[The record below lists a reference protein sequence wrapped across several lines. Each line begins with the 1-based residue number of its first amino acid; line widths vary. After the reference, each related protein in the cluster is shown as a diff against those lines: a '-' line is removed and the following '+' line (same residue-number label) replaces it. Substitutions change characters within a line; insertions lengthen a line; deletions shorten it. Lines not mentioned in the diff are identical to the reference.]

1 MLTMNAVRHR
11 TNDPCLA
18 LCETTICVPRQ
29 PIGRPMTS
37 RSFKGS
43 FTQQEPIPDDAIAAA
58 VAVLRSGRLHRYNLA
73 GDEQGETA
81 MLEREFADW
90 QGSAF
95 CLATTSGGQAIQ
107 IALRAGGI
115 GPGDKVLTNAFTLAP
130 VPGAIAAVGAT
141 PVLVEIDENLCLDL
155 NDLDRAAKESG
166 AKTLLVSHMRG
177 HLCDM
182 ERLMAIAADR
192 GVRVIEDCAHTMG
205 ARWNGTRSGNFGLA
219 GCFSTQTYKHLNS
232 GEGGLLTSDDAE
244 FMARATIL
252 SGSYMLYERHGAGPG
267 PDHFDTPRTQMPN
280 MSARMDALRAA
291 ILRPQ
296 LQRIDDNIA
305 RWNANY
311 DAVASQ
317 LAKCAAVVLPQRP
330 DSETIVGSS
339 IQFRMPGA
347 PAEDCRAL
355 LAACA
360 ARGVELKWF
369 GAPEPAGFTSSHHSW
384 RYFEPQDLPRS
395 DAIMADLF
403 DMRLPLTFSVDDCSL
418 IAEIIA
424 ESAEE
429 LSA

>member
-1 MLTMNAVRHR
+1 
-11 TNDPCLA
+11 
-18 LCETTICVPRQ
+18 
-29 PIGRPMTS
+29 MTS
-37 RSFKGS
+37 RIFQGS
-43 FTQQEPIPDDAIAAA
+43 FTQQEPITDDAIEAA

-73 GDEQGETA
+73 GDEPGEAA

-95 CLATTSGGQAIQ
+95 CLATTSGGQALQ

-115 GPGDKVLTNAFTLAP
+115 SPGDRVLTNAFTLAP

-141 PVLVEIDENLCLDL
+141 PVLIEIDENLCLDL
-155 NDLDRAAKESG
+155 DDLDRMAGESG

-182 ERLMAIAADR
+182 DRLMAISTDH

-232 GEGGLLTSDDAE
+232 GEGGLLTSDDAD
-244 FMARATIL
+244 FMARAILL
-252 SGSYMLYERHGAGPG
+252 SGSYMLYERHGAGPH
-267 PDHFDTPRTQMPN
+267 PAHFDAPRTQMPN
-280 MSARMDALRAA
+280 MSVRMDALRAA

-296 LQRIDDNIA
+296 LRQLDDNIA

-311 DAVASQ
+311 AAVATR
-317 LAKCAAVVLPQRP
+317 LADCTAVVLPQRP
-330 DSETIVGSS
+330 ETEAIVGSS

-369 GAPEPAGFTSSHHSW
+369 GALEPTGFTSSHHSW

-424 ESAEE
+424 ECAEG
-429 LSA
+429 LPA